1 MIRLI
6 SLLDKSPFSWQQEA
20 RPHLWCRTASSS
32 SSEGC
37 PQAWVGAARPE
48 TAWENVSSEEEIPL
62 LSFLGC
68 HHAPP
73 SSSLWPRLPWS
84 QWVMLAD
91 WAGRALPWCHGS
103 IASLSAAT
111 REGWTR
117 TWTLVLFFAWRPK
130 GEKQEK
136 TTLYLLPICFRTL
149 LILKYFLRYIW
160 CLEQRL
166 DIPVPHPHRCLLS
179 LSSLNGCIL
188 DTPSSLA
195 TLHLQL
201 HQNSSPEQE
210 STSSEWVKVI
220 GSTSKSDKVRN
231 KAMIYHL
238 QNKSF
243 IEGFRQ
249 LG

>member
-1 MIRLI
+1 MISLI
-6 SLLDKSPFSWQQEA
+6 SLLDKLPFSWQQEA

-48 TAWENVSSEEEIPL
+48 TAWENVSSEEAIPL
-62 LSFLGC
+62 LSFWGC

-73 SSSLWPRLPWS
+73 SSSLWSWSPWS

-103 IASLSAAT
+103 IVSPSAAT

-149 LILKYFLRYIW
+149 LILKYFYNTFDVLNRGWIFRTFRFHTHIDAYFP
-160 CLEQRL
+160 CLPWMVAFWTLPAVWQLVIYNSTGIFHLNNRAQ
-166 DIPVPHPHRCLLS
+166 VLS
-179 LSSLNGCIL
+179 G
-188 DTPSSLA
+188 
-195 TLHLQL
+195 
-201 HQNSSPEQE
+201 
-210 STSSEWVKVI
+210 W
-220 GSTSKSDKVRN
+220 RW
-231 KAMIYHL
+231 
-238 QNKSF
+238 
-243 IEGFRQ
+243 
-249 LG
+249 